1 MTTKTTNPDFSA
13 TAAATATAVCLRH
26 GNRPD
31 ALLEILHDV
40 QSDMGHV
47 PEQVL
52 PVIAKTLNLSRAE
65 VYGVAT
71 FYHDFH
77 LHPTG
82 RHVIKMCRAE
92 ACQSMGGRE
101 LVAMAEK
108 FLNVRMGGT
117 TSDNKVT
124 LEATYCLGLCATAPA
139 MMVDGKLVGRVDA
152 AKLRPI
158 LAEVTK

>member
-1 MTTKTTNPDFSA
+1 MSQKSPVPDFTGKA
-13 TAAATATAVCLRH
+13 VDPAAAICARY
-26 GNRPD
+26 GNKPD
-31 ALLEILHDV
+31 ALLEILHDL
-40 QSDMGHV
+40 QSDLGHV
-47 PEQVL
+47 PENAL
-52 PVIAKTLNLSRAE
+52 PVIAKALNLSRAE

-82 RHVIKMCRAE
+82 QHVIRMCRAE
-92 ACQSMGGRE
+92 ACQSMGGRD

-139 MMVDGKLVGRVDA
+139 MMVDGKPVGRVDA
-152 AKLRPI
+152 AKLKPI
-158 LAEVTK
+158 LAEVMK